1 MKTKGIKEV
10 LTEVFKLSSFRGE
23 QEAIILRTLEGQNS
37 LIIMPTGMGKSLCYQ
52 LPSQMLGGLT
62 LVISPLIALMKDQ
75 VDQAQKLGLKA
86 TFINSSLA
94 KGERE
99 KRYEKL
105 AGGEYELLYVTPE
118 RFRKNE
124 FRDALKCNE
133 VKLLAID
140 EAHCISEW
148 GHDFRPDY
156 TKLKEIRSFLGNPPT
171 QALTATATVAVQAD
185 IVKQLG
191 LADHDVKAFIAGIE
205 RPNLY
210 VEMDDLYGWE
220 QKLKLFLEWCEKVK
234 GPKVAY
240 FSLVSSLEKFSE
252 VLYTKKISFF
262 SYHGQMNAKDRR
274 KQQEEFLQSKDGLI
288 LATPAFGLGI
298 NKPDIRG
305 VAHLELPGSIESY
318 YQEIGRA
325 GRDGEPANTI
335 MLYDE
340 EDISIQ
346 MDFIK
351 WTNPEPNF
359 LMRCYRLI
367 EKNPDKVKS
376 GGLDYLREQL
386 NFYNK
391 RDFRV
396 ETAVNLLEHWGFVAR
411 EERGKGISALEEP
424 NGEMFDEKL
433 AAARLKGQNMK
444 LLEMVKLV
452 KSEDCRKKIIYY
464 YFGVSINKCGNC
476 DNCL

>member
-10 LTEVFKLSSFRGE
+10 LKEVFNLTSFRGE

-37 LIIMPTGMGKSLCYQ
+37 LVIMPTGMGKSLCFQ
-52 LPSQMLGGLT
+52 LPSRLLGGLT
-62 LVISPLIALMKDQ
+62 LVVSPLIALMKDQ

-86 TFINSSLA
+86 TFINSSLD

-99 KRYEKL
+99 KRYKKL

-124 FRDALKCNE
+124 FREALKCNE
-133 VKLLAID
+133 VILLAID

-156 TKLKEIRSFLGNPPT
+156 TKVKEIRSFLGNPPT
-171 QALTATATVAVQAD
+171 QALTATATREVQAD

-191 LADHDVKAFIAGIE
+191 LAENDIKAFVGGIE

-210 VEMDDLYGWE
+210 VEMDDLYGWD
-220 QKLKLFLEWCEKVK
+220 QKLKLFLEWRGKVT
-234 GPKVAY
+234 GPKIAY
-240 FSLVSSLEKFSE
+240 FSLVSSLEKFAQD
-252 VLYTKKISFF
+252 LMKKKIDFF
-262 SYHGQMNAKDRR
+262 VYHGQMNPKDRR
-274 KQQEEFLQSKDGLI
+274 RQQEEFLKSKDGLI

-298 NKPDIRG
+298 NKADIRG

-325 GRDGEPANTI
+325 GRDGEPASTI

-359 LMRCYRLI
+359 LMRCYRLV

-411 EERGKGISALEEP
+411 EERGKGILALEEP
-424 NGEMFDEKL
+424 SGEMLDEKL
-433 AAARLKGQNMK
+433 SAARLKGQNMK
-444 LLEMVKLV
+444 LLEMVRLV
-452 KSEDCRKKIIYY
+452 KSEECRKKTIYK
-464 YFGVSINKCGNC
+464 YFGVSSSDCGNC